1 MMPNNHRPPAGIPVT
16 DTGRPDVSYMRGFLE
31 QQRRSWTWT
40 GVRMG
45 LVFAVAEFV
54 GWVMMAAAGAR
65 LPGFIGTLAV
75 LTPVLIAAA
84 IVVAGYRWC
93 DRHRYAEFLRT
104 GRSAFLTR
112 W

>member
-1 MMPNNHRPPAGIPVT
+1 
-16 DTGRPDVSYMRGFLE
+16 
-31 QQRRSWTWT
+31 
-40 GVRMG
+40 MG

-54 GWVMMAAAGAR
+54 GWVMMAAAGAS
-65 LPGFIGTLAV
+65 LPSFIGTLAV
-75 LTPVLIAAA
+75 VTPILIAAA